1 MTMRKLLPAVV
12 AGVGV
17 VCISPAMAS
26 MGNIGTTYGVLP
38 SDLASAQ
45 ALSLFNSQVSAT
57 YYNPAYL
64 AQDDRGELTTGLL
77 HADHELRASSLGGAA
92 PLPRSSDTLQDSPSQ
107 HTLLGMK
114 TDLSSLTRFN
124 HPLYLGFML
133 GVEKYGEEM
142 MAFNSQT
149 SVEGQYFEFGRQ
161 PLFLN
166 LGGGTQIWRGL
177 DMGLS
182 ARITLHSEAELVA
195 TSTLGGVT
203 SYETLNV
210 SAKPSIRPIFGMN
223 MDWGESFCGDGNDC
237 WYSGLETA
245 FSFRGYSNTNTTVD
259 STITIPGTVLDPGI
273 NLAISTVDS
282 YQPNIYAAGLA
293 YGRDRWRVGLT
304 VEMQEW
310 SRLEEELEGDT
321 IKDQAVQYKG
331 TPYELK
337 FKDIVVPRLGGE
349 FRLDDTYMVTGGVAF
364 SESPLDSDGSLEVN
378 YLDTDKWIL
387 GLGLTAQYKSVP
399 VLAFPVRLDLAYQ
412 YQKLETR
419 TFDLYDRRSPSFPQP
434 YESVD
439 AEGDVHVFS
448 GSITLKF

>member
-237 WYSGLETA
+237 
-245 FSFRGYSNTNTTVD
+245 
-259 STITIPGTVLDPGI
+259 
-273 NLAISTVDS
+273 
-282 YQPNIYAAGLA
+282 
-293 YGRDRWRVGLT
+293 
-304 VEMQEW
+304 
-310 SRLEEELEGDT
+310 
-321 IKDQAVQYKG
+321 
-331 TPYELK
+331 
-337 FKDIVVPRLGGE
+337 
-349 FRLDDTYMVTGGVAF
+349 
-364 SESPLDSDGSLEVN
+364 
-378 YLDTDKWIL
+378 
-387 GLGLTAQYKSVP
+387 
-399 VLAFPVRLDLAYQ
+399 
-412 YQKLETR
+412 
-419 TFDLYDRRSPSFPQP
+419 
-434 YESVD
+434 
-439 AEGDVHVFS
+439 
-448 GSITLKF
+448 

>member
-1 MTMRKLLPAVV
+1 MTVSFSGRVAAVV
-12 AGVGV
+12 GGVLV
-17 VCISPAMAS
+17 QSVALAS

-38 SDLASAQ
+38 SDIASAQ
-45 ALSLFNSQVSAT
+45 ALSLFNDQVSAT
-57 YYNPAYL
+57 YYNPAAL
-64 AQDDRGELTTGLL
+64 AKDPRGELTTGLM
-77 HADHELRASSLGGAA
+77 HAEHELRAKSLGGADA
-92 PLPRSSDTLQDSPSQ
+92 PIRNGDVLQDSPSQ
-107 HTLLGMK
+107 QILLGMK

-273 NLAISTVDS
+273 NLAITTIDS

-293 YGRDRWRVGLT
+293 YGRERWRVGVTL
-304 VEMQEW
+304 EMQEW
-310 SRLEEELEGDT
+310 SSLEEELEGDT
-321 IKDQAVQYKG
+321 IKDQAVNTG
-331 TPYELK
+331 GAPYELR
-337 FKDIVVPRLGGE
+337 FKDIVVPRIGGE
-349 FRLDDTYMVTGGVAF
+349 FNINDTYKLTGGVAF
-364 SESPLDSDGSLEVN
+364 SESPLDSNASLEVN
-378 YLDTDKWIL
+378 YLDADKMIL
-387 GLGLTAQYKSVP
+387 GLGLTAEYKSVP
-399 VLAFPVRLDLAYQ
+399 VLAYPVRFDLAYQ
-412 YQKLETR
+412 YQQLDSRE
-419 TFDLYDRRSPSFPQP
+419 FDLYDRRSPSFPQS
-434 YESVD
+434 YETVE

>member
-1 MTMRKLLPAVV
+1 MTIRKLLPAVL
-12 AGVGV
+12 AGIGAVSV
-17 VCISPAMAS
+17 SPVMAS

-45 ALSLFNSQVSAT
+45 ALSMFNSQVSAT

-64 AQDDRGELTTGLL
+64 AKDSRGELTTGLL
-77 HADHELRASSLGGAA
+77 HADHELRASSVGGGSA
-92 PLPRSSDTLQDSPSQ
+92 PLRDGDILQDSPSQ
-107 HTLLGMK
+107 QVLLGMK
-114 TDLSSLTRFN
+114 TDLTSLTKYD
-124 HPLYLGFML
+124 HPLYFGFML

-142 MAFNSQT
+142 LAFNSQT
-149 SVEGQYFEFGRQ
+149 STSGQYFEYGRQ

-195 TSTLGGVT
+195 TSTLAGET

-210 SAKPSIRPIFGMN
+210 SAKPSIRPIFGLN
-223 MDWGESFCGDGNDC
+223 MDWGESFCGEGDSC
-237 WYSGLETA
+237 WFNGLETA
-245 FSFRGYSNTNTTVD
+245 FSYRGYSNTNTTVD

-273 NLAISTVDS
+273 NLAITTIDS

-293 YGRDRWRVGLT
+293 YGRERWRVGVTL
-304 VEMQEW
+304 EMQEW

-321 IKDQAVQYKG
+321 IKDQAVNTG
-331 TPYELK
+331 GAPYELR
-337 FKDIVVPRLGGE
+337 FKDIVVPRIGGE
-349 FRLDDTYMVTGGVAF
+349 FNINDTYKLTGGVAF
-364 SESPLDSDGSLEVN
+364 SESPLDSNASLEVN
-378 YLDTDKWIL
+378 YLDADKMIL
-387 GLGLTAQYKSVP
+387 GLGLTAEYKSVP
-399 VLAFPVRLDLAYQ
+399 VLAYPVRFDLAYQ
-412 YQKLETR
+412 YQQLDSRE
-419 TFDLYDRRSPSFPQP
+419 FDLYDRRSPSFPQS
-434 YESVD
+434 YETVE